1 VSNHSPEKKTSG
13 AKNATKP
20 EILEGVL
27 EHDALGPKE
36 AAAAKPLTSSSEQ
49 MNPHTTTLMIYGKA
63 RELATMAQAA
73 LEKDSAMDGSA
84 ASLKLTELD
93 ALIAKLS

>member
-1 VSNHSPEKKTSG
+1 
-13 AKNATKP
+13 
-20 EILEGVL
+20 
-27 EHDALGPKE
+27 
-36 AAAAKPLTSSSEQ
+36 